1 MYQQQDNISS
11 KIGNSLSSGFAFP
24 LLFAHFIPLL
34 HASLQSGLGCG
45 GYVLRNA
52 GDKGDGAAFCRP
64 VYGTAA
70 RKRSDLADRI
80 TRLENKFLS
89 LSYSHALQL
98 LSRHLFL
105 FSLAYHFVDKLF
117 HFIREELTSKCHMP
131 WKAMT

>member
-80 TRLENKFLS
+80 TRLENKISQSFLQSCFATLKSSSFPFFLGIS
-89 LSYSHALQL
+89 L
-98 LSRHLFL
+98 
-105 FSLAYHFVDKLF
+105 
-117 HFIREELTSKCHMP
+117 C
-131 WKAMT
+131 